1 MIPSPIKRRPA
12 GQIVRLVLIGAIL
25 ALCTV
30 GIAFLA
36 LDVTRKIAAQATASS
51 DNIQWSLS
59 QIDVEVLSLHTAV
72 ANANHHVGSLEQ
84 VRSRFDVF
92 YSRATTF
99 KTSDVFA
106 PLHDNADYMRGL
118 NEIWAFLDRTT
129 PIIDGSDAKLLDAL
143 PQIEKDVSTLHK
155 STRLI
160 ALTGIKIFAE
170 KADIERKAVQ
180 ITLTEVALL
189 TLVLIAV
196 LVGLLWVLL
205 RLDRQNQNRARENLM
220 TLARMEAVVSTA
232 LDAVI
237 VVDAMGTVL
246 EFNASAESI
255 SGYSRSEAVGANL
268 SELIV
273 PEHMIAAH
281 ATGMAR
287 YRATARTNV
296 VGKGRL
302 RMEAKRRDG
311 SLFPVELSI
320 SRAWSDQG
328 EIFVSYLRDVT
339 QQVAAEQE
347 LLRARDTALAAA
359 KAKSDLLA
367 VMSHEMRTP
376 LNGMIGTVELLGDTD
391 LAPRQREL
399 LTVMEA
405 SGRLLL
411 HHVNDVLDISRL
423 DSGKMPLHLEPVS
436 LGKLIDEVFD
446 NQRAAA
452 MANGNSLTATLPP
465 APQARVLA
473 DPNQLRQVLLNLVGN
488 AIKFTKDGKIAVEI
502 LPSDAD
508 GMMEFRISDTG
519 IGISAEDV
527 ARIFEDF
534 VTLDATYARS
544 SGGTGLGLGITRR
557 IVQGMGGSI
566 AVESEPGKGSLFRV
580 RVPLIQAETA
590 EPAEGQPTAPPAP
603 PAPAAET
610 DPPRRLQVLVVEDN
624 PVNRLVVREM
634 LQAQG
639 HNVHEAHDG
648 EEGVQVANA
657 HLFDVILMDI
667 SMPRMDGLQATRA
680 IRSGLGKSHLVPII
694 ALTAHALEDEV
705 ASFIAA
711 GMQLVLNKPVS
722 GKALAKSLKEALS
735 MAPTP
740 TELPPAPANLID
752 ADLLVEFFE
761 TLGSARGADMLSKFL
776 DATDLEVPAILG
788 RIQGGAAPLPELQRE
803 VHKLAGSAAIFGARA
818 LGVALRAMETA
829 CKAND
834 AAALAA
840 AAAGFAPLWAQTRA
854 GLLAV
859 QQSESA
865 KG

>member
-1 MIPSPIKRRPA
+1 VIPTPKSRRSA
-12 GQIVRLVLIGAIL
+12 GQIIRLVLVGAIL
-25 ALCTV
+25 ALCTA

-59 QIDVEVLSLHTAV
+59 QIDVEVLTLHTAV
-72 ANANHHVGSLEQ
+72 SDAHHDVGSLDQ
-84 VRSRFDVF
+84 VRKRFDVF

-99 KTSDVFA
+99 KTSDAFA
-106 PLHDNADYMRGL
+106 PLRQNADYLSGL
-118 NEIWAFLDRTT
+118 AQIWAFLDRNA
-129 PIIDGSDAKLLDAL
+129 PLIDGDDAAL
-143 PQIEKDVSTLHK
+143 HAALGQIETEMTELHK
-155 STRLI
+155 ATRLI
-160 ALTGIKIFAE
+160 ALTGIKVFAE
-170 KADIERKAVQ
+170 KADEERKAVQ
-180 ITLTEVALL
+180 VTLIAVALL

-196 LVGLLWVLL
+196 LVGLLGVLM
-205 RLDRQNQNRARENLM
+205 RLDRQNQARARENLM

-237 VVDAMGTVL
+237 VVDSMGTVL
-246 EFNASAESI
+246 EFNVAAEQI
-255 SGYSRSEAVGANL
+255 SGYSRTEAIGTNL
-268 SELIV
+268 SQLII
-273 PEHMIAAH
+273 PEHMVAAH

-287 YRATARTNV
+287 YRATSRTNV

-311 SLFPVELSI
+311 SIFPVELSI
-320 SRAWSDQG
+320 SRAWSEQG
-328 EIFVSYLRDVT
+328 EIFVSYMRDVT
-339 QQVAAEQE
+339 KQVAAEQE

-376 LNGMIGTVELLGDTD
+376 LNGMIGTMELLGDTD

-399 LTVMEA
+399 LAVMEA

-436 LGKLIDEVFD
+436 LGKVIDEVFD

-452 MANGNSLTATLPP
+452 MANGNSLTASLPP
-465 APQARVLA
+465 SPQDRVMA

-488 AIKFTKDGKIAVEI
+488 AIKFTKDGRISVDI
-502 LPSDAD
+502 LPADAE
-508 GMMEFRISDTG
+508 GMVEFRVSDTG
-519 IGISAEDV
+519 IGISQEDIS
-527 ARIFEDF
+527 RIFEDF
-534 VTLDATYARS
+534 VTLDASYARS

-557 IVQGMGGSI
+557 IIQGLGGTI
-566 AVESEPGKGSLFRV
+566 AVESTLGQGSLFRV
-580 RVPLIQAETA
+580 RLPLVA
-590 EPAEGQPTAPPAP
+590 APPEVVAP
-603 PAPAAET
+603 AQITAATPAPAPSA
-610 DPPRRLQVLVVEDN
+610 DQPKQRLQVLVVEDN

-648 EEGVQVANA
+648 EEGLQVATA
-657 HLFDVILMDI
+657 HHFDVILMDI

-680 IRSGLGKSHLVPII
+680 IRASTGKSRAVPII

-705 ASFIAA
+705 ASFLAA

-722 GKALAKSLKEALS
+722 GKALAKSLKEALA
-735 MAPTP
+735 MAPIP
-740 TELPPAPANLID
+740 TQPAAADLID
-752 ADLLVEFFE
+752 TDLLAELFE
-761 TLGSARGADMLSKFL
+761 TLGPERGLDMLSKFMA
-776 DATDLEVPAILG
+776 ATDAEVPGIVA
-788 RIQGGAAPLPELQRE
+788 RIKGGATPLTESQRE
-803 VHKLAGSAAIFGARA
+803 VHKLAGSAAIFGSKA
-818 LGVALRAMETA
+818 LGAALRRMETA
-829 CKAND
+829 CTASD
-834 AAALAA
+834 AATLATEA
-840 AAAGFAPLWAQTRA
+840 EDLAQIWAQARA
-854 GLLAV
+854 ALLAHHAT
-859 QQSESA
+859 EIA